1 MYSEKELRLAQF
13 FIDRE
18 GDGILDTL
26 KDCNL
31 VSEGFLDSLDMV
43 VLAVFIE
50 KEFNVKLDLT
60 SSETYLNIQSFD
72 KIFAMIDQ

>member
-1 MYSEKELRLAQF
+1 MYTEKELKLAQF

-18 GDGILDTL
+18 GDGILETL

-31 VSEGFLDSLDMV
+31 VNEGFLDSLDMV

-50 KEFNVKLDLT
+50 REFNVKLDLT
-60 SSETYLNIQSFD
+60 SSETYSNIQTFD